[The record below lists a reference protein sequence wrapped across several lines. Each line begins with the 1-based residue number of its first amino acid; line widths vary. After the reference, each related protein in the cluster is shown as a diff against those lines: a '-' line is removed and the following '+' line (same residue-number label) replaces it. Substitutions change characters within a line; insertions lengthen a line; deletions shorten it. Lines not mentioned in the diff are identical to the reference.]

1 MGFQHEKWLVSA
13 LLVLVCSG
21 IGLCRDVKVELDCLA
36 VGECVDSPHVAGQ
49 VVEDDQQCLQ
59 LCKGNALFQVTK
71 TRVDY
76 FIGKIHHTS
85 FNFVGVI
92 LFQF

>member
-1 MGFQHEKWLVSA
+1 MGFQQEKWLVSA

-21 IGLCRDVKVELDCLA
+21 IGLCRDVEVELDCFA

-59 LCKGNALFQVTK
+59 LCKGNPLLQ
-71 TRVDY
+71 DDL
-76 FIGKIHHTS
+76 
-85 FNFVGVI
+85 NFW
-92 LFQF
+92 LLDR

>member
-1 MGFQHEKWLVSA
+1 MGFQQEKWLVLA

-21 IGLCRDVKVELDCLA
+21 IGLCREVELDCFA

-59 LCKGNALFQVTK
+59 LCKGNPLFQV
-71 TRVDY
+71 
-76 FIGKIHHTS
+76 S
-85 FNFVGVI
+85 
-92 LFQF
+92 